1 MVFKAEDVM
10 ATEWRSPQGQ
20 PADRQDDSDIPLRI
34 YNCNRLGMQASPPRA
49 RLGNWLRR
57 G

>member
-1 MVFKAEDVM
+1 MGFNPEGMM
-10 ATEWRSPQGQ
+10 ATEWRGPQGQ
-20 PADRQDDSDIPLRI
+20 PADRQDDSDIPVRI
-34 YNCNRLGMQASPPRA
+34 YNCSRLGMQASPSRT

>member
-10 ATEWRSPQGQ
+10 ATEWRGPQGQ

-34 YNCNRLGMQASPPRA
+34 YNCSRLGMQASPPRA

>member
-1 MVFKAEDVM
+1 MGFNPEGMM
-10 ATEWRSPQGQ
+10 ATEWRGPQAQ
-20 PADRQDDSDIPLRI
+20 PADRQDDSDTPVRI
-34 YNCNRLGMQASPPRA
+34 YNCSRLGMQASPSPT